1 MTSENKPKVYST
13 AIVPATVQPAA
24 IAITSELETS
34 IQGFSSPLA
43 GFLGSLGLPTENV
56 FVEFGERRFVLQSL
70 LQTLDVLP
78 YDERAKAFYLTKFSV
93 SVMVGLFDA
102 ALNFL
107 WDEAILALRR
117 LAVGIDLSYFFDTA
131 EKREG
136 YRSRLQTE
144 EDLKL
149 LDDFTLIDTCARVG
163 LLTDVNRERLRHV
176 NYMRNHAS
184 AAHPNQSE
192 LTGQE
197 MVAWLSN
204 CLRYAITAK
213 PDHAVI
219 ATKQLLTNVRGTLI
233 PEKDIPVIASD
244 FEKFTVERVDD
255 LLWTLFGIYV
265 DPSQKA
271 DCRTNISKLAP
282 HVWALSSEDRK
293 FHVGARHE
301 HFIKQADQQ
310 RKTFADEFLAHV
322 NGQQYRAESVLVGEL
337 LDKLR
342 SLHAAHNALNNFYN
356 EWPHAKS
363 LASSLPVTGVVPRAA
378 RLEWVKIITKCHIGN
393 GQGYYGGVDTTADRH
408 YRDYIGG
415 FGEAEAV
422 QFLRL
427 FEDPDFTVDFDS
439 SMAHLRARALAST
452 LKSKTKNVHVLR
464 ALDVLL
470 EQPEG
475 VLRKLSTV
483 AKFREALKN
492 LPKPAA

>member
-1 MTSENKPKVYST
+1 MASEKPQSNPT
-13 AIVPATVQPAA
+13 DIVPVAQRLAAT
-24 IAITSELETS
+24 TKELETS
-34 IQGFSSPLA
+34 IQGFNAPLA

-56 FVEFGERRFVLQSL
+56 LVDFGERQFVLQSL
-70 LQTLDVLP
+70 QQTLEVLP
-78 YDERAKAFYLTKFSV
+78 YDERAKAYYLSKFSV

-131 EKREG
+131 EKRES
-136 YRSRLQTE
+136 YRSRLQNE
-144 EDLKL
+144 EDLRL

-213 PDHAVI
+213 PDHAVV
-219 ATKQLLTNVRGTLI
+219 ATKQLLTNVRGILI
-233 PEKDIPVIASD
+233 PDKDIPVIAAD
-244 FEKFTVERVDD
+244 FQKFTVERIDD

-265 DPSQKA
+265 DPGQKV

-282 HVWALSSEDRK
+282 HVWTLASEDRK
-293 FHVGARHE
+293 FQVGARHE

-310 RKTFADEFLAHV
+310 RKIFADEFLVHV
-322 NGQQYRAESVLVGEL
+322 NGQQYRSEDVLAGEL

-342 SLHAAHNALNNFYN
+342 SLNAAHNAMNNFYN

-363 LASSLPVTGVVPRAA
+363 LASSLPVSGLLPHAA
-378 RLEWVKIITKCHIGN
+378 RLEWVKVIAKCHIGN
-393 GQGYYGGVDTTADRH
+393 GQGYYGGVDTTADRQ
-408 YRDYIGG
+408 YRVYLAR
-415 FGEAEAV
+415 FGEAEVV

-439 SMAHLRARALAST
+439 SMAHRRALALAT
-452 LKSKTKNVHVLR
+452 DLKSKTRNVHVLR

-470 EQPEG
+470 AQPEG
-475 VLRKLSTV
+475 TLRKLSTV
-483 AKFREALKN
+483 TKFKEALMN
-492 LPKPAA
+492 LPKAAV